1 MKVLT
6 NDDVDSFQPDKFKDS
21 VVLFTMTGCPYCE
34 IMKPQWDRAL
44 NERKNVNALEI
55 NALAYD
61 KIKSLHPK
69 FFDNMAVNGFPT
81 VFAKSSDAAIPFE
94 LPRTTD
100 NFVNFFD
107 RHLKKKGGRA
117 AVYGTYQRGPK
128 KGKLKKGFK
137 FIGGVATRV

>member
-55 NALAYD
+55 NALVYG

-100 NFVNFFD
+100 NFVKFFD
-107 RHLKKKGGRA
+107 RHLKKKGGR

>member
-6 NDDVDSFQPDKFKDS
+6 NEDVHSFPPDKFKDS

-44 NERKNVNALEI
+44 KERKNVNALEI
-55 NALAYD
+55 NAMAYG

-69 FFDNMAVNGFPT
+69 FFENMTVNGFPT
-81 VFAKSSDAAIPFE
+81 VFAKSGNSIIPFE
-94 LPRTTD
+94 MPRTTE

-107 RHLKKKGGRA
+107 KYARKTGGKRI
-117 AVYGTYQRGPK
+117 YGTYQRGPK

-137 FIGGVATRV
+137 FINGVATRV